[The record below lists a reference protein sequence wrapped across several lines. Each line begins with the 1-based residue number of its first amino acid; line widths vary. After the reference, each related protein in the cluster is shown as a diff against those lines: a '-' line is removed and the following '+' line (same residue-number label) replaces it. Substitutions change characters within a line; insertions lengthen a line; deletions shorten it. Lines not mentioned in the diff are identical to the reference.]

1 MEIQIWSDVVCPWCY
16 LGKRRFE
23 HALADFDHREEVHV
37 VHRAFQLDPT
47 APIGETFDQ
56 VDLLVKKYGMPAK
69 QVKAQQ
75 AKVVDL
81 GRAEGLAYNFDGG
94 LVSNTLDAHRLIR
107 LGLERGLQD
116 VVIERFFRAH
126 FTEQRSLFEADSL
139 VALSVEAGLDA
150 DEART
155 VLTEQ
160 AYTQEIADDV
170 RQAQEY
176 GANGVP
182 FFVIDDK
189 YGISGAQP
197 RRTFVDA
204 LSRAWAD
211 HTTTDHATSGANPD

>member
-23 HALADFDHREEVHV
+23 HALADFDHRDQVRV

-47 APIGETFDQ
+47 APQGETFDQ
-56 VDLLVKKYGMPAK
+56 VELITKKHGISA
-69 QVKAQQ
+69 QQFKAQQ
-75 AKVVDL
+75 AKLADL
-81 GRAEGLAYNFDGG
+81 GRVEGLEYNFDGG
-94 LVSNTLDAHRLIR
+94 RAGNTFDAHRLIR

-116 VVIERFFRAH
+116 AVIERFFRAH
-126 FTEQRSLFEADSL
+126 FTEQRSLFDIDSL

-150 DEART
+150 DEARR

-160 AYTQEIADDV
+160 AYTKEIKDDV

-182 FFVIDDK
+182 FFVIDDR

-197 RRTFVDA
+197 RQTFVDA
-204 LSRAWAD
+204 LSRAWAE
-211 HTTTDHATSGANPD
+211 HPTSSADA

>member
-23 HALADFDHREEVHV
+23 HALADFDHRDQVRV

-47 APIGETFDQ
+47 APQGETFDQ
-56 VDLLVKKYGMPAK
+56 VELITKKHGISA
-69 QVKAQQ
+69 QQFKAQQ
-75 AKVVDL
+75 AKLADL
-81 GRAEGLAYNFDGG
+81 GRVEGLEYNFDGG
-94 LVSNTLDAHRLIR
+94 RAGNTFDAHRLIR

-116 VVIERFFRAH
+116 AVIERFFRAH
-126 FTEQRSLFEADSL
+126 FTEQRSLFDVDSL

-150 DEART
+150 DEARR

-160 AYTQEIADDV
+160 AYTKEIKDDV

-182 FFVIDDK
+182 FFVIDDR

-197 RRTFVDA
+197 RQTFVDA
-204 LSRAWAD
+204 LSRAWAE
-211 HTTTDHATSGANPD
+211 HPTSSADA

>member
-1 MEIQIWSDVVCPWCY
+1 MNIEIWYDLVCPWCY

-23 HALADFDHREEVHV
+23 HALADFDHRDQVRV

-47 APIGETFDQ
+47 APQGETFDQ
-56 VDLLVKKYGMPAK
+56 VEQITKKHGISV
-69 QVKAQQ
+69 QQFKAQQ
-75 AKVVDL
+75 AKVVEL
-81 GRAEGLAYNFDGG
+81 GRVEGLEYNFDGG
-94 LVSNTLDAHRLIR
+94 RAGNTFDAHRLIR

-126 FTEQRSLFEADSL
+126 FTEQRSLFDVDSL

-150 DEART
+150 DEARK
-155 VLTEQ
+155 VLAEQ
-160 AYTQEIADDV
+160 AYTQAIKDDV
-170 RQAQEY
+170 QQAQEY

-182 FFVIDDK
+182 FFVIDDR

-204 LSRAWAD
+204 LSRAWAE
-211 HTTTDHATSGANPD
+211 HPTTGAETPANAS